1 MSKREIR
8 LIFLL
13 GIVVIL
19 VVGLNYLI
27 LPTIK
32 SIDELKVQRDELAGT
47 WDNFELNID
56 NLNQFETVRS
66 NLISDINDSLIE
78 INEPLTAADFDIFL
92 FTVLD
97 GLTYR
102 VWDVQ
107 FSDRVP
113 MVPYVNT
120 PIPGDP
126 LLLNDLI
133 KALNE
138 FGEAV
143 PTIPTTTT
151 ELWYNAAIY
160 SFNVQYPVFEEM
172 VNRFNAMEGT
182 IYLTSAEYDFQ
193 EDFGILTFEIY
204 SLDRI
209 AVETGE

>member
-27 LPTIK
+27 LPTMK
-32 SIDELKVQRDELAGT
+32 SIDTLKIERDELAGT
-47 WDNFELNID
+47 WEDFELNID

-66 NLISDINDSLIE
+66 DLISDINDSLVE

-120 PIPGDP
+120 PLPEDP
-126 LLLNDLI
+126 LPLNDLI

-138 FGEAV
+138 FGESV

-151 ELWYNAAIY
+151 ELWYNTAVY

-172 VNRFNAMEGT
+172 VNRFNAIDGT
-182 IYLTSAEYDFQ
+182 IYLTSAEYDFE

>member
-1 MSKREIR
+1 MSKREVQ
-8 LIFLL
+8 LLFLL

-27 LPTIK
+27 LPTMK
-32 SIDELKVQRDELAGT
+32 TIDSLKIERDELAGT
-47 WDNFELNID
+47 WENFELNID
-56 NLNQFETVRS
+56 NLNQFETVKAD
-66 NLISDINDSLIE
+66 LISDINDSLVQ

-107 FSDRVP
+107 FSERVP
-113 MVPYVNT
+113 MIPYVNT
-120 PIPGDP
+120 PMPDDP
-126 LLLNDLI
+126 LPLNDLI
-133 KALNE
+133 QALNE
-138 FGEAV
+138 FGEQV
-143 PTIPTTTT
+143 PVIPTTTT
-151 ELWYNAAIY
+151 ELWYNTAVY
-160 SFNVQYPVFEEM
+160 SFNVQYPVFQEF
-172 VNRFNAMEGT
+172 VNRFNAIDGT
-182 IYLTSAEYDFQ
+182 IYLTSAEYDFV